1 MPTSAIAWS
10 LLLPPAARRVAG
22 QSLLAV
28 FALAAV
34 TLACAW
40 YQPAEPQL
48 TTAALLYLVIV
59 VFLSLNGS
67 FTAAITVSIV
77 AVVFLQDLA
86 APPLLSLSFNEPL
99 DLVALSSFLTT
110 ALVIT
115 RLVSRMRGSL
125 EKLRASLEELGR
137 AEKATRQQAALLD
150 LTHDTVVVRDTQDV
164 ITFWNRGA
172 QELYGWSATQ
182 AVGRVVHALLH
193 TKFPVPLAQITQQ
206 LHSTG
211 RWEGELIQ
219 TRQDSSEVVVA
230 SRWSLQRNEA
240 ALPAATLETNNDI
253 TAHKQAQDAL
263 LQAQTELAR
272 ITRVTTLGELAASI
286 AHEVNQPLT
295 AIVADANAALNWLA
309 MEDPNLDVVRETLTA
324 IVKDSERAAEVLT
337 RIRGMLSRSSQPFQ
351 ACDLGVVVRETLP
364 LVRSEFTR
372 HSVRVEIELSA
383 DLPLVLGDFILLQQV
398 LLNLLVNAAEASR
411 EVDPARRV
419 VTVGTLMQR
428 DDARLSSVLQVRDAG
443 VGIRETD
450 LPQLFEAFYT
460 TKPEGLGMGL
470 SISSAILERHGGRL
484 WVTANLDYGVTFHFS
499 IPALVS

>member
-1 MPTSAIAWS
+1 MPTTAIAWS
-10 LLLPPAARRVAG
+10 LLLSPAARKVAG
-22 QSLLAV
+22 QSLLAI

-67 FTAAITVSIV
+67 FIAAIAVSII

-86 APPLLSLSFNEPL
+86 APPLFSLSFNEPL
-99 DLVALSSFLTT
+99 DLVALISFLTT

-125 EKLRASLEELGR
+125 ERLRISLEELGR

-150 LTHDTVVVRDTQDV
+150 LTHDTVLVRDTQDV

-172 QELYGWSATQ
+172 QKLYGWTSAQ

-193 TKFPVPLAQITQQ
+193 TKFPVPLAEIKRE
-206 LHSTG
+206 LNRTG
-211 RWEGELIQ
+211 RWEGELIR
-219 TRQDSSEVVVA
+219 TRQDNSEVIVA
-230 SRWSLQRNEA
+230 SRWSLQRNEVEG
-240 ALPAATLETNNDI
+240 PIATLETSNDI

-263 LQAQTELAR
+263 LQAQTDLAR
-272 ITRVTTLGELAASI
+272 ITRATTLGELAASI

-309 MEDPNLDVVRETLTA
+309 VDGSNLGVVRETLAA
-324 IVKDSERAAEVLT
+324 IVKDSERAAGILT

-351 ACDLGVVVRETLP
+351 PCDLGVVIRETLP
-364 LVRSEFTR
+364 LVWSEFTR
-372 HSVRVEIELSA
+372 HSVRVETSLSA
-383 DLPLVLGDFILLQQV
+383 DLPVVMGDFIQLQQV

-411 EVDPARRV
+411 DVDPARRV
-419 VTVGTLMQR
+419 VTVITLLQH
-428 DDARLSSVLQVRDAG
+428 DDARLSAVVQVRDAG
-443 VGIRETD
+443 VGIREGD
-450 LPQLFEAFYT
+450 LPQLFEAFYS

-470 SISSAILERHGGRL
+470 SISSAILQRHGGRL
-484 WVTANLDYGVTFHFS
+484 WVTANLDHGATFHFS
-499 IPALVS
+499 IPAQS

>member
-1 MPTSAIAWS
+1 MPTTAIAWS
-10 LLLPPAARRVAG
+10 QLLPPAARKVAG
-22 QSLLAV
+22 QSLLAI

-67 FTAAITVSIV
+67 FIAAITVSII

-86 APPLLSLSFNEPL
+86 APPLFSLSFNEPL
-99 DLVALSSFLTT
+99 DLVALTSFLTT

-125 EKLRASLEELGR
+125 ERLRTSLEELGR

-150 LTHDTVVVRDTQDV
+150 LTHDTVLVRDTQEV

-172 QELYGWSATQ
+172 QELYGWSAAQ
-182 AVGRVVHALLH
+182 AVGRVAHTLLH
-193 TKFPVPLAQITQQ
+193 TKFPVPLAEITQQ
-206 LHSTG
+206 LRRTG
-211 RWEGELIQ
+211 RWEGELIH
-219 TRQDSSEVVVA
+219 TRQDNSEVVVA

-240 ALPAATLETNNDI
+240 AIPIATLETNNDV

-309 MEDPNLDVVRETLTA
+309 MEDPNLEVVRETLTA
-324 IVKDSERAAEVLT
+324 IVKDSERAAEILT
-337 RIRGMLSRSSQPFQ
+337 RIRGMLTRSSQPFQ
-351 ACDLGVVVRETLP
+351 PCDLGLVIRETLP

-372 HSVRVEIELSA
+372 HSVRVEIDLSA

-419 VTVGTLMQR
+419 VTVGTLLQN
-428 DDARLSSVLQVRDAG
+428 DNARLSSVVQVRDAG
-443 VGIRETD
+443 VGIRATD
-450 LPQLFEAFYT
+450 RSRLFEAFYT

-484 WVTANLDYGVTFHFS
+484 WVTANLDHGVTFQFS

>member
-1 MPTSAIAWS
+1 MPTTAIAWS
-10 LLLPPAARRVAG
+10 LLLSPAARKVAG
-22 QSLLAV
+22 QSLLAI
-28 FALAAV
+28 FALAVV

-67 FTAAITVSIV
+67 FTAAIMVSII

-86 APPLLSLSFNEPL
+86 APPLFSLSFNEPL
-99 DLVALSSFLTT
+99 DLVALISFLTT

-125 EKLRASLEELGR
+125 ERLRTSLEELGR

-150 LTHDTVVVRDTQDV
+150 LTHDTVLVRDTQEV

-172 QELYGWSATQ
+172 QELYGWSAAQ
-182 AVGRVVHALLH
+182 AVGRVAHTLLH
-193 TKFPVPLAQITQQ
+193 TKFPVPLAEITQQ
-206 LHSTG
+206 LRRTG
-211 RWEGELIQ
+211 RWEGELIH
-219 TRQDSSEVVVA
+219 TRLDNSEVVVA

-240 ALPAATLETNNDI
+240 AIPIATLETNNDI
-253 TAHKQAQDAL
+253 TAHKQSQDAL

-309 MEDPNLDVVRETLTA
+309 MADPNLEVVRETLTA
-324 IVKDSERAAEVLT
+324 IVKDSERAAEILT
-337 RIRGMLSRSSQPFQ
+337 RIRGMLTRSSQPFQ
-351 ACDLGVVVRETLP
+351 SCDLGLVIRETLP

-372 HSVRVEIELSA
+372 HSVRVEFDLSA

-419 VTVGTLMQR
+419 VTVGTLLQN
-428 DDARLSSVLQVRDAG
+428 DNARLSSVVQVRDAG
-443 VGIRETD
+443 IGIRATD
-450 LPQLFEAFYT
+450 RSRLFEAFYT

-470 SISSAILERHGGRL
+470 SISNAILERHGGRL
-484 WVTANLDYGVTFHFS
+484 WVTANLDHGVTFHFS

>member
-1 MPTSAIAWS
+1 MPTTAIAWS
-10 LLLPPAARRVAG
+10 QLLPPAARRVAG

-67 FTAAITVSIV
+67 FIAAIGVSII
-77 AVVFLQDLA
+77 AVLFLQDLA
-86 APPLLSLSFNEPL
+86 APPLFSLSFNEPL
-99 DLVALSSFLTT
+99 DLVALTSFLTT

-125 EKLRASLEELGR
+125 ERLRTSLEELGR

-150 LTHDTVVVRDTQDV
+150 LTHDTVFVRDTQDV

-172 QELYGWSATQ
+172 QELYGWSAAQ
-182 AVGRVVHALLH
+182 AVGRLVHTLLR
-193 TKFPVPLAQITQQ
+193 TRFPVPLEEITQK
-206 LHSTG
+206 LRSTG
-211 RWEGELIQ
+211 RWEGELIH
-219 TRQDSSEVVVA
+219 TRQDNSEVVVA

-240 ALPAATLETNNDI
+240 SIPIATLETNNDI
-253 TAHKQAQDAL
+253 TAHKQSQDAL

-309 MEDPNLDVVRETLTA
+309 MEEPNLSVVRETLAA
-324 IVKDSERAAEVLT
+324 IVKDGERAAEILT
-337 RIRGMLSRSSQPFQ
+337 RIRGMLTRSSQPFQ
-351 ACDLGVVVRETLP
+351 PCDLGSVVRETLP

-372 HSVRVEIELSA
+372 HSVRVEIDLSA
-383 DLPLVLGDFILLQQV
+383 DLPFVSGDFILLQQV

-419 VTVGTLMQR
+419 VSVNTLLQK
-428 DDARLSSVLQVRDAG
+428 DNARLSSVVEVRDAG
-443 VGIRETD
+443 VGIREAD
-450 LPQLFEAFYT
+450 LPRLFEAFYT
-460 TKPEGLGMGL
+460 TKPLGLGMGL

-484 WVTANLDYGVTFHFS
+484 WVTANLDHGVTFHFA

>member
-1 MPTSAIAWS
+1 MPTTANAWS
-10 LLLPPAARRVAG
+10 LLLSPAARKVAG
-22 QSLLAV
+22 QSLLAI

-67 FTAAITVSIV
+67 FIAAITVSII

-86 APPLLSLSFNEPL
+86 APPLFSLSFTEPL
-99 DLVALSSFLTT
+99 DLVALISFLTT

-125 EKLRASLEELGR
+125 ARLRTSLEELGR

-150 LTHDTVVVRDTQDV
+150 LTHDTVLVRDSQEV

-172 QELYGWSATQ
+172 QELYGWSAAQ
-182 AVGRVVHALLH
+182 AVGRVAHTLLH
-193 TKFPVPLAQITQQ
+193 TKFPMPLAEITQQ
-206 LHSTG
+206 LRRTG
-211 RWEGELIQ
+211 RWEGELIH
-219 TRQDSSEVVVA
+219 TRQDNSAVVVA

-240 ALPAATLETNNDI
+240 ALPVATLETNNDI

-309 MEDPNLDVVRETLTA
+309 MADPNLEVVRATLTA
-324 IVKDSERAAEVLT
+324 IVKDSERAAEILT
-337 RIRGMLSRSSQPFQ
+337 RIRGMLTRSSQPFQ
-351 ACDLGVVVRETLP
+351 PCDLGLVIRETLP

-372 HSVRVEIELSA
+372 HSVRVEIDLSA

-419 VTVGTLMQR
+419 VTVGTLLQN
-428 DDARLSSVLQVRDAG
+428 DNARLSSVVQVRDAG
-443 VGIRETD
+443 IGVRATD
-450 LPQLFEAFYT
+450 RSRLFEAFYT

-484 WVTANLDYGVTFHFS
+484 WVAANLDHGVTFHFS

>member
-1 MPTSAIAWS
+1 MPTAAIAWS

-22 QSLLAV
+22 QSLLAI

-34 TLACAW
+34 TLGCAW

-67 FTAAITVSIV
+67 FTAAIMVSIV

-86 APPLLSLSFNEPL
+86 TPPLFSLSFNEPL
-99 DLVALSSFLTT
+99 DLVALTSFLTT

-125 EKLRASLEELGR
+125 ERLRTSLEELGR

-150 LTHDTVVVRDTQDV
+150 LTHDTVLVRDTQDV

-172 QELYGWSATQ
+172 QELYGWSAPQ

-193 TKFPVPLAQITQQ
+193 TKFPVPLEEITQQ
-206 LHSTG
+206 LRATG
-211 RWEGELIQ
+211 RWEGELVH
-219 TRQDSSEVVVA
+219 TRQDNSEVVVS

-240 ALPAATLETNNDI
+240 ALPIATLETNNDV
-253 TAHKQAQDAL
+253 TAHKRAQDAL

-309 MEDPNLDVVRETLTA
+309 QADPNLDLVRETLTA
-324 IVKDSERAAEVLT
+324 IVKDGERAAEILT

-351 ACDLGVVVRETLP
+351 PCDLGLVIRETLP

-372 HSVRVEIELSA
+372 HAVRVDVVFSA
-383 DLPLVLGDFILLQQV
+383 DLPAVLGDFILLQQV
-398 LLNLLVNAAEASR
+398 LLNLLVNAVEASR
-411 EVDPARRV
+411 ELEPARRV
-419 VTVGTLMQR
+419 VTVATLLQHDNTR
-428 DDARLSSVLQVRDAG
+428 PSAVVQVRDAG
-443 VGIRETD
+443 VGIREAD
-450 LPQLFEAFYT
+450 LPRLFEAFYT

-470 SISSAILERHGGRL
+470 SISSAILGRHGGRL
-484 WVTANLDYGVTFHFS
+484 WVTANLDHGVTFHFS
-499 IPALVS
+499 IPALT

>member
-1 MPTSAIAWS
+1 MPTTAIAWS

-67 FTAAITVSIV
+67 FTAAITVSII

-86 APPLLSLSFNEPL
+86 APPLFSLSFNEPL
-99 DLVALSSFLTT
+99 DLIALSSFLTT

-193 TKFPVPLAQITQQ
+193 TKFPVPLAQITEQ

-272 ITRVTTLGELAASI
+272 ITRVTTLGGLAASI

-309 MEDPNLDVVRETLTA
+309 MEEPNPNVVRETLTA

-351 ACDLGVVVRETLP
+351 ACDLGVVVRETVP

-443 VGIRETD
+443 VGIREAD